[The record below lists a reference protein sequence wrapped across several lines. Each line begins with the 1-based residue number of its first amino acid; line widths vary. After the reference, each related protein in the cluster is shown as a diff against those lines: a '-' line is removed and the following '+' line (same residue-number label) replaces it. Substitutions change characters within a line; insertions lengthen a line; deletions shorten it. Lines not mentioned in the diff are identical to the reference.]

1 MAIDHISIAVSDLER
16 SAAFYEAVLAPLGY
30 TRMVVRP
37 TTVGFGKRFPEV
49 WLNHRPSMTRA
60 DPDTGHH
67 VCLRA
72 SSPEA
77 VDVFYAAALANGGAD
92 AGAPG
97 PRQAAMTPYIG
108 AFILDPDGAK
118 LEAACFPRPA

>member
-1 MAIDHISIAVSDLER
+1 MIDHLSIAVSDLVR
-16 SAAFYEAVLAPLGY
+16 SAAFYDAVLGPLGY
-30 TRMVVRP
+30 RRLVDRP
-37 TTVGFGKRFPEV
+37 GTVGFGKRYPEV
-49 WLNHRPSMTRA
+49 WLNHRPGVTRA

-77 VDVFYAAALANGGAD
+77 VEAFHTAALAHGGAD
-92 AGAPG
+92 ARAPG
-97 PRQAAMTPYIG
+97 PRQAAMTTYIG

-118 LEAACFPRPA
+118 LEAACFPREG

>member
-30 TRMVVRP
+30 TRMVERP
-37 TTVGFGKRFPEV
+37 ATVGFGKRFPEI
-49 WLNHRPSMTRA
+49 WINHRPGMTRA
-60 DPDTGHH
+60 DPDPGHH
-67 VCLRA
+67 ACLRA
-72 SSPEA
+72 SSDEA
-77 VDVFYAAALANGGAD
+77 VLAFHAAALANGGAD
-92 AGAPG
+92 AGARG
-97 PRQAAMTPYIG
+97 PRQAAMTTYVG

>member
-1 MAIDHISIAVSDLER
+1 MIDHLSIAVSDLEK
-16 SAAFYEAVLAPLGY
+16 SAAFYEAILGPLGY

-37 TTVGFGKRFPEV
+37 TTIGFGKRFPEV
-49 WLNHRPSMTRA
+49 WLNYRPNMTRA

-77 VDVFYAAALANGGAD
+77 VEAFHAAALASGGAD

-97 PRQAAMTPYIG
+97 PRQAAMTTYVG

-118 LEAACFPRPA
+118 LEAACFPRDA